1 LSEYKQVF
9 NDRRRKKRV
18 DVGIPIRVKGVDS
31 EGIRFEELTKSIN
44 VSSDGAFFILKYHLK
59 MGSLLKLSLP
69 LPRHLQKSVA
79 PKAVYQT
86 LGVVIRVENAE
97 GPQAYKVGVRFRA
110 AKIKQYHSES

>member
-1 LSEYKQVF
+1 MF
-9 NDRRRKKRV
+9 DDRRRKKRV

-44 VSSDGAFFILKYHLK
+44 VSSDGAYFVLKYRLK
-59 MGSLLKLSLP
+59 MGSLLELSLP

-86 LGVVIRVENAE
+86 IGVVIRVENTE
-97 GPQAYKVGVRFRA
+97 GPQAYRIAVRFRA
-110 AKIKQYHSES
+110 ANIKQYHSES